1 MDSSFMTKVVFVT
14 GSQARTGGT
23 ERVCADIS
31 NYLSEI
37 KGYEVTI
44 LSLFEGKSSGF
55 PVGSKVFLDEIS
67 TEKMN
72 GYLNNLYF
80 SAKLVEYVIKH
91 KPDILIAVE
100 SLIFLNML
108 PITILPHRPKLVCW
122 EHFNLDVNLGV
133 RLRDKARYLATIFAD
148 KIVVLS
154 EEDEKNW
161 KKNFKNNAE
170 KISHIYN
177 PNPFANIEDQT
188 INPNQKQKVVLSV
201 GRLTY
206 QKGFDLLLESWALL
220 PDALRSEWTLKI
232 AGEGE
237 DRSKLEQMI
246 IDHELSDSVRLLGYD
261 KNIAKEYSLASIFT
275 LSSRFEGFGLVL
287 LEALSYK
294 LPVISY
300 RCPAGPSEII
310 SDNVNGY
317 LIDNGDFKIFAQ
329 KLKFLMENPEVLN
342 SMRENTSCNINRFSS
357 ELITNDWHSLIRELT
372 Y

>member
-148 KIVVLS
+148 KIL
-154 EEDEKNW
+154 
-161 KKNFKNNAE
+161 
-170 KISHIYN
+170 
-177 PNPFANIEDQT
+177 
-188 INPNQKQKVVLSV
+188 
-201 GRLTY
+201 
-206 QKGFDLLLESWALL
+206 
-220 PDALRSEWTLKI
+220 
-232 AGEGE
+232 
-237 DRSKLEQMI
+237 
-246 IDHELSDSVRLLGYD
+246 
-261 KNIAKEYSLASIFT
+261 
-275 LSSRFEGFGLVL
+275 
-287 LEALSYK
+287 
-294 LPVISY
+294 
-300 RCPAGPSEII
+300 
-310 SDNVNGY
+310 
-317 LIDNGDFKIFAQ
+317 
-329 KLKFLMENPEVLN
+329 
-342 SMRENTSCNINRFSS
+342 
-357 ELITNDWHSLIRELT
+357 SLIHI
-372 Y
+372 

>member
-1 MDSSFMTKVVFVT
+1 MTKVVFVT

-44 LSLFEGKSSGF
+44 LSLFEGRASGF
-55 PVGSKVFLDEIS
+55 PVDSKVFLDEIS
-67 TEKMN
+67 TEKKN

-80 SAKLVEYVIKH
+80 SAKLVKYVTKH
-91 KPDILIAVE
+91 KPDVLIAVE

-108 PITILPHRPKLVCW
+108 PITTLPNRPKLVCW
-122 EHFNLDVNLGV
+122 EHFNLNVNLGV

-154 EEDEKNW
+154 EEDEKSW
-161 KKNFKNNAE
+161 KKKFKNNAE

-177 PNPFANIEDQT
+177 PNPFTDVE
-188 INPNQKQKVVLSV
+188 NQIMISEGKQKIVLSV

-220 PDALRSEWTLKI
+220 PDSLRTEWTLKI

-246 IDHELSDSVRLLGYD
+246 IDYELSDSVHLLGHD
-261 KNIAKEYSLASIFT
+261 KNIAKEYSVASVFA
-275 LSSRFEGFGLVL
+275 LSSRFEGFGLVI

-310 SDNVNGY
+310 YDGINGFLVENSNVQEFSNRLKILMQND
-317 LIDNGDFKIFAQ
+317 LIRSEMK
-329 KLKFLMENPEVLN
+329 
-342 SMRENTSCNINRFSS
+342 ENTTYRMERFEKDIIVS
-357 ELITNDWHSLIRELT
+357 EWTKLIKELL
-372 Y
+372 